1 MNYNQSESP
10 YKDAFEILEIDFTH
24 TKYEDLSLE
33 YLKKQYRKLAL
44 KNHPDKNGNTHESN
58 EKFQKINEAYHYL
71 KREIKHLNY
80 DDIEDDI
87 KGEDDKSVN
96 SSLYS
101 DILKGFMKTVFEGK
115 YNELLT
121 KIVNDIITAGKRTS
135 VKLFDDLDKDT
146 AFNIYTFLSN
156 NRSVLHLSQEIL
168 EVIREIVVKKYD
180 NVDVYK
186 LNPSI
191 NDILNNNLYKLYVH
205 DELYL
210 VPLWH
215 NESYFDGSGCE
226 IIVICEPE
234 LPEGIQIDDDNN
246 IFITKEIYGYSDLLN
261 MILLNKSIQITI
273 GEKEY
278 EIPISNLYMKREQYY
293 RIKNEGL
300 SKVNRDIYDVSE
312 KSDIIVKVVI
322 I

>member
-1 MNYNQSESP
+1 MNYNLSDSP
-10 YKDAFEILEIDFTH
+10 YKDAFEILEIDFIS
-24 TKYEDLSLE
+24 TKYEDLTLE

-44 KNHPDKNGNTHESN
+44 KHHPDKNGNTYESN
-58 EKFQKINEAYHYL
+58 EKFKKINEAYHYL
-71 KREIKHLNY
+71 KSEFKHTDY
-80 DDIEDDI
+80 HDIN
-87 KGEDDKSVN
+87 GEDDELLN

-115 YNELLT
+115 YNEFLT
-121 KIVNDIITAGKRTS
+121 KIVNDIIIAGKRTS

-146 AFNIYTFLSN
+146 AFHIYTFLSN

-168 EVIREIVVKKYD
+168 EIIRETVIKKYD
-180 NVDVYK
+180 NVEVYK

-191 NDILNNNLYKLYVH
+191 NDLINNNLYKLYVH
-205 DELYL
+205 DDLYL

-246 IFITKEIYGYSDLLN
+246 IFITKEIYGYNDLLN
-261 MILLNKSIQITI
+261 MILLNNSIQITI

-293 RIKNEGL
+293 RIKHEGL
-300 SKVNRDIYDVSE
+300 SKVKRDIYDVSE
-312 KSDIIVKVVI
+312 KSDIIVKI
-322 I
+322 ILV

>member
-1 MNYNQSESP
+1 MNNLKEKNVDLYKILGLN
-10 YKDAFEILEIDFTH
+10 KDANQNQI
-24 TKYEDLSLE
+24 KNA
-33 YLKKQYRKLAL
+33 YRKLAL

-80 DDIEDDI
+80 DDIENDI
-87 KGEDDKSVN
+87 KGEDDNSVN

-146 AFNIYTFLSN
+146 AFHIYTFLSN

-191 NDILNNNLYKLYVH
+191 NDLLNNNLYKLYVH

-261 MILLNKSIQITI
+261 MILLNKSIQINI

-278 EIPISNLYMKREQYY
+278 EIHVSNLYMKREQYY

-300 SKVNRDIYDVSE
+300 SKVKRDIYDVSE

>member
-1 MNYNQSESP
+1 MNYNLSDSP

-44 KNHPDKNGNTHESN
+44 KNHPDKNGNTPESN

-80 DDIEDDI
+80 DDIEHDI
-87 KGEDDKSVN
+87 KGEDDNSDN

-146 AFNIYTFLSN
+146 AFHIYTFLSN

-191 NDILNNNLYKLYVH
+191 NDLLNNNLYKLYVH

>member
-1 MNYNQSESP
+1 MNYNLSDSP

-44 KNHPDKNGNTHESN
+44 KNHPDKNGNTPESN

-80 DDIEDDI
+80 DDIEHDI
-87 KGEDDKSVN
+87 KGEDDNSDN

-146 AFNIYTFLSN
+146 AFHIYTFLSN

-191 NDILNNNLYKLYVH
+191 NDLLNNNLYKLYVH

-261 MILLNKSIQITI
+261 MILLNKSIQINI

-278 EIPISNLYMKREQYY
+278 EIPVSNLYMKREQYY

-300 SKVNRDIYDVSE
+300 SKVKRDIYDVSE

>member
-1 MNYNQSESP
+1 MN
-10 YKDAFEILEIDFTH
+10 YKDAFEILEIDFTS
-24 TKYEDLSLE
+24 TKHEDLSLE

-44 KNHPDKNGNTHESN
+44 KNHPDKNGNTDESTK
-58 EKFQKINEAYHYL
+58 KFQKINEAYHYL

-80 DDIEDDI
+80 DDIDDI
-87 KGEDDKSVN
+87 KGEDDDLFN

-121 KIVNDIITAGKRTS
+121 KIVNDIIIAGKRTS
-135 VKLFDDLDKDT
+135 VKLFDNLDKDT

-186 LNPSI
+186 LNPGI
-191 NDILNNNLYKLYVH
+191 NDLLNNNLYKLYVH
-205 DELYL
+205 DDLYL

-234 LPEGIQIDDDNN
+234 LPEGIEIDDDNN

-261 MILLNKSIQITI
+261 MILLNKSIQINI
-273 GEKEY
+273 GEKEFD
-278 EIPISNLYMKREQYY
+278 IPISNLYMKREQYY

-300 SKVNRDIYDVSE
+300 SKVKRDIYDVSE
-312 KSDIIVKVVI
+312 KSDIIVKFVI

>member
-1 MNYNQSESP
+1 MN
-10 YKDAFEILEIDFTH
+10 YKDAFDILEIDFAH
-24 TKYEDLSLE
+24 IKYEDLSLE

-44 KNHPDKNGNTHESN
+44 KHHPDKNGNTYESN
-58 EKFQKINEAYHYL
+58 EQFKRINEAYHFL

-80 DDIEDDI
+80 DDIEEDI
-87 KGEDDKSVN
+87 KGEGQDEESFN

-115 YNELLT
+115 CNELLT

-168 EVIREIVVKKYD
+168 DIIREIVVKKYN
-180 NVDVYK
+180 NVEVYK

-191 NDILNNNLYKLYVH
+191 NDLLNNNLYKLNVNN
-205 DELYL
+205 EIYL

-215 NESYFDGSGCE
+215 NESYFDSSGCE

-234 LPEGIQIDDDNN
+234 LPKNISIDDDNN
-246 IFITKEIYGYSDLLN
+246 IYIEIELPLIENFKNDTPLTFNIGDTVH
-261 MILLNKSIQITI
+261 SI
-273 GEKEY
+273 
-278 EIPISNLYMKREQYY
+278 SLCNLYMKREQFY
-293 RIKNEGL
+293 RIKNQGL
-300 SKVNRDIYDVSE
+300 SKIKKDIYDVSE
-312 KSDIIVKVVI
+312 RTDIIVKINI

>member
-1 MNYNQSESP
+1 MN
-10 YKDAFEILEIDFTH
+10 YKDAFEILEIDFTS

-33 YLKKQYRKLAL
+33 YLTKQYRKLAL
-44 KNHPDKNGNTHESN
+44 KNHPDKNGNTNESK
-58 EKFQKINEAYHYL
+58 EKFQQINEAYHYL
-71 KREIKHLNY
+71 KREMKHFNY
-80 DDIEDDI
+80 DDIEHDI
-87 KGEDDKSVN
+87 KGDDDDSVN

-146 AFNIYTFLSN
+146 ALNIYTFLSN
-156 NRSVLHLSQEIL
+156 NRSILHLSQEIL
-168 EVIREIVVKKYD
+168 DVIREIVVKKYD

-191 NDILNNNLYKLYVH
+191 NDLINNNLYKLHVN

-246 IFITKEIYGYSDLLN
+246 LIVCHIIDAKNELPEMLINNTPLTLN
-261 MILLNKSIQITI
+261 I
-273 GEKEY
+273 GEK
-278 EIPISNLYMKREQYY
+278 IHSISLCNLYIKREQYY

-300 SKVNRDIYDVSE
+300 SKVKRDIYDVSE
-312 KSDIIVKVVI
+312 KTDIIVKVVI

>member
-1 MNYNQSESP
+1 MNYNLSDSP

-24 TKYEDLSLE
+24 TKYEDLTLE

-44 KNHPDKNGNTHESN
+44 KNHPDKNGNTPESN

-80 DDIEDDI
+80 DDIEHDI
-87 KGEDDKSVN
+87 KGEDDNSDN

-180 NVDVYK
+180 NVEVYK

-191 NDILNNNLYKLYVH
+191 NDLLNNNLYKLYVH
-205 DELYL
+205 DDLYL

-300 SKVNRDIYDVSE
+300 SKVKRDIYDVSE

>member
-1 MNYNQSESP
+1 MN
-10 YKDAFEILEIDFTH
+10 YKDAFEILEIDFTS
-24 TKYEDLSLE
+24 TKHEDLTLE

-44 KNHPDKNGNTHESN
+44 KNHPDKNGNTEESTK
-58 EKFQKINEAYHYL
+58 KFQKINEAYHYL

-80 DDIEDDI
+80 DDIEHDI
-87 KGEDDKSVN
+87 KGEDEELFS

-115 YNELLT
+115 YNEVLT

-156 NRSVLHLSQEIL
+156 NRSILHLSQEIL

-180 NVDVYK
+180 NVEVYK
-186 LNPSI
+186 LNPRI
-191 NDILNNNLYKLYVH
+191 NDLINNNLYKLYVH

-234 LPEGIQIDDDNN
+234 LPANITVDDDNN
-246 IFITKEIYGYSDLLN
+246 LIVCHIIDAKNELPEMLINNTPLTFNIGDKTH
-261 MILLNKSIQITI
+261 SI
-273 GEKEY
+273 
-278 EIPISNLYMKREQYY
+278 SLCNLYMKREQYY

-300 SKVNRDIYDVSE
+300 SKVKRDIYDVSE
-312 KSDIIVKVVI
+312 KSDIIVKIVI

>member
-1 MNYNQSESP
+1 MNYKN
-10 YKDAFEILEIDFTH
+10 AFEILEIDFAT
-24 TKYEDLSLE
+24 TKYEDLTLE

-44 KNHPDKNGNTHESN
+44 KNHPDKNGNTHEST
-58 EKFQKINEAYHYL
+58 EKFKQINEAYNYL
-71 KREIKHLNY
+71 KREIKYLNK
-80 DDIEDDI
+80 DTFNNNDIKSEDD
-87 KGEDDKSVN
+87 DLSN
-96 SSLYS
+96 SSLYY
-101 DILKGFMKTVFEGK
+101 DILKGFMKTFFEGK
-115 YNELLT
+115 YNDILS
-121 KIVNDIITAGKRTS
+121 KIVNDIITAGKKTS

-146 AFNIYTFLSN
+146 ALNIYTFLSN
-156 NRSVLHLSQEIL
+156 NRSVLHLNQDIL

-191 NDILNNNLYKLYVH
+191 NDLINNNLYKLYVH
-205 DELYL
+205 DDLYL

-234 LPEGIQIDDDNN
+234 LPEGIEIDEDNN

-261 MILLNKSIQITI
+261 MILLNKSIRINI
-273 GEKEY
+273 GEKEC

-300 SKVNRDIYDVSE
+300 SKVKRDIYDVSE
-312 KSDIIVKVVI
+312 KSDIIVKIVI